1 MFKNVLRRASALVLM
16 GAFSLGG
23 AWAQAPA
30 VKVEGAWARATVAGQ
45 SAGGAF
51 MALTAAR
58 DVQVLGGS
66 SPAAASVEVHEM
78 TMRDHVMRMQA
89 IDALK
94 LPAGQTVELKPGGY
108 HLMLIGLKAPLAA
121 GTQVPI
127 TLRLRDAQGAEFGQD
142 VQLEVR
148 SINAPAGGH
157 GHGHGGAHGG

>member
-1 MFKNVLRRASALVLM
+1 MFKNGLARVGALVLV
-16 GAFSLGG
+16 GVFSFVG

-66 SPAAASVEVHEM
+66 SPVAASVEVHEM

-94 LPAGQTVELKPGGY
+94 LPAGQTVELKPGGH
-108 HLMLIGLKAPLAA
+108 HLMLIGLKAPLTA
-121 GTQVPI
+121 GSQVPI
-127 TLRLRDAQGAEFGQD
+127 KLRLRDAQGAEFDQD
-142 VQLEVR
+142 IQVEVR
-148 SINAPAGGH
+148 PISAPAG